1 VKSGFSLMATY
12 NQWINTSLYDAA
24 ATLGDD
30 AVNLDRGAYFGS
42 ILGTLNHILVA
53 DTIWLKRFA
62 GHPAGFPALDSVR
75 MMDMPQALNQILFPE
90 LTLLRQARLSM
101 DATIIRFAD
110 ELTDSAIAEPLSYL
124 NTRGVAMKKPFGYL
138 LQHFFN
144 HQTHHRGQASTLLYQ
159 AGVDIGVTDLLA
171 CIPDV

>member
-1 VKSGFSLMATY
+1 MKSGFSLMATY

-62 GHPAGFPALDSVR
+62 GHPAGFPASR
-75 MMDMPQALNQILFPE
+75 
-90 LTLLRQARLSM
+90 
-101 DATIIRFAD
+101 
-110 ELTDSAIAEPLSYL
+110 
-124 NTRGVAMKKPFGYL
+124 
-138 LQHFFN
+138 
-144 HQTHHRGQASTLLYQ
+144 
-159 AGVDIGVTDLLA
+159 
-171 CIPDV
+171 